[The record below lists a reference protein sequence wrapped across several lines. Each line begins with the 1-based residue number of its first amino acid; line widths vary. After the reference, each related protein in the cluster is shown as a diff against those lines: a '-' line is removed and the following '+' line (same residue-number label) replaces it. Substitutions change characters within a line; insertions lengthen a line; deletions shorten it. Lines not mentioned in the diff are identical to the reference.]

1 MIITVGNQKGGC
13 GKTTLAVNLACLYAQ
28 EGKTLLID
36 ADTQQSSMLFREARL
51 EKEPHFSAVAN
62 HTATIHEDVKS
73 FSHDT
78 IIIDAGGR
86 DNKPFRSAVIASDL
100 LVIPVTP
107 SPVDLWSAE
116 DTFKLY
122 QEIKMVK
129 KIQGVIVLNMV
140 QSGVNITNDVLD
152 ILNEYSQQYK
162 LKVLDSK
169 ISFRTAF
176 KESFAEGLS
185 VAEMKGE
192 KYKKASEEMIN
203 FFNEVKH
210 VFKR

>member
-28 EGKTLLID
+28 KGTTLLID
-36 ADTQQSSMLFREARL
+36 ADTQQSSMLFREAR
-51 EKEPHFSAVAN
+51 PDTAAHFSAVAN
-62 HTATIHEDVKS
+62 HTATIHEDVKT
-73 FSHDT
+73 FTHNT

-86 DNKPFRSAVIASDL
+86 DNKPFRSSVIASDL
-100 LVIPVTP
+100 LIIPVTP

-116 DTFKLY
+116 DTFRLY
-122 QEIKMVK
+122 QEIKMIK
-129 KIQGVIVLNMV
+129 NIKGLIVLNMV
-140 QSGVNITNDVLD
+140 QPGVNITGDVID
-152 ILNEYSQQYK
+152 ILKEYSEKYQ
-162 LKVLDSK
+162 LKVLDSM

-192 KYKKASEEMIN
+192 KFKKAAEETIN
-203 FFNEVKH
+203 FFNEVNH
-210 VFKR
+210 VFKG